1 MDTITGDD
9 VAVAAWVSARI
20 GAPLLPPY
28 TAIGFRV
35 NGSTVAGAVFNDYT
49 AAGNVEV
56 TVAADRPFTRG
67 MIRAVSHY
75 VFVQLGCARMSIHT
89 RTGDT
94 KTRNMARRA
103 GFVQECVRMHY
114 YGENKHAALYRMLRK
129 ECRWLT
135 GDAK

>member
-1 MDTITGDD
+1 MDVIIGDD
-9 VAVAAWVSARI
+9 FAVASWVSERI
-20 GAPLLPPY
+20 GAPFLPPY
-28 TAIGFRV
+28 TAIGF
-35 NGSTVAGAVFNDYT
+35 GEPLVAGAVFNDYT
-49 AAGNVEV
+49 GGNVEV
-56 TVAADRPFTRG
+56 TVATDGPFTRG
-67 MIRAVSHY
+67 MIRTVSHY
-75 VFVQLGCARMSIHT
+75 VFVHLGCSRMSIHT
-89 RTGDT
+89 RTADT